1 MFHNNKVLIAWVWF
15 KMMVGLCSFDWQCS
29 FPSCHHDETKAK
41 AEEKWGETCFWVK
54 KRRKFFSSDTTWP
67 LTCWNS
73 FTRAKIAYFYIG
85 FDLTIGFALKNSPK
99 LTPDMLKSI
108 HRIKCYVS
116 VFLHVSCCVQWP
128 HHWIGRVKLPQN
140 DPWHVEIYIIFK
152 SAVLYSHSW
161 SDLNIEAG
169 F

>member
-1 MFHNNKVLIAWVWF
+1 MSTYQGSI
-15 KMMVGLCSFDWQCS
+15 C
-29 FPSCHHDETKAK
+29 
-41 AEEKWGETCFWVK
+41 VK

-67 LTCWNS
+67 LTCQNS
-73 FTRAKIAYFYIG
+73 STRAKIAYFYIG

-140 DPWHVEIYIIFK
+140 DPWHVEICRLDQKIQWNLYLSQLFCTVIVDLTSILKQVFNQNFNFFDIFGYPQL
-152 SAVLYSHSW
+152 S
-161 SDLNIEAG
+161 
-169 F
+169 